1 MVAANIVNTSYE
13 PNTSPTPSHTSPTG
27 TAEETGV
34 DRKEMSC
41 LVYIIF
47 EHCISTE
54 IHNLNNLINLIKLIN
69 SI

>member
-1 MVAANIVNTSYE
+1 MVVANIVNTSYE
-13 PNTSPTPSHTSPTG
+13 PSHTSPTG

-54 IHNLNNLINLIKLIN
+54 IHNLNNVIMITLIKLIN

>member
-1 MVAANIVNTSYE
+1 MVVANIVNTSYE
-13 PNTSPTPSHTSPTG
+13 PSHTSPTG